1 MSYNSIDSMSSDYAD
16 SEVAVGMK
24 AMEFFSKEN
33 TTRINIAQQKMK
45 TWVSKMKEE
54 TKPKQAK

>member
-16 SEVAVGMK
+16 SEVEVDMK

-33 TTRINIAQQKMK
+33 TTRINIA
-45 TWVSKMKEE
+45 
-54 TKPKQAK
+54 